1 MGLISSINIGLFVVM
16 WKEHNQRERGED
28 SKEST
33 RENTVVLSYETITK
47 ERFKA
52 VVPISY

>member
-16 WKEHNQRERGED
+16 WKEYNQRERGED

-33 RENTVVLSYETITK
+33 RENTVILSCETITK

-52 VVPISY
+52 VIPISY